1 MIHISDVK
9 RFVTAPK
16 TLFFLTFLTLIVPN
30 IALCFTEQLSLLASV
45 VNVLLP
51 LSVYWLMMTLSVKPG
66 KMTWTLFVFIFFAA
80 FQIVLLYL
88 FGRGVIAVDMF
99 LNLVTTNPT
108 EAGELLD
115 NLLPGVV
122 SVFALYLPVLILGV
136 VSLCNKKHLEPAFLY
151 QQRRYSQIVLAVG
164 VVLALVCKVTDK
176 EYKFSDQLFPANV
189 CYNLW
194 LAIDR
199 TEKTNDYATT
209 SARFRYHAKPTHNA
223 DSTEIYVLVIG
234 ETARAGEFGIY
245 GYQRNTT
252 PELGKTQGL
261 TAFTNVLTQ
270 SNTTHKSVPMLL
282 SLATAEDYDAIY
294 RTKGVISAFKE
305 AGFHTTFLSNQR
317 PNHSFI
323 DIFGKEADE
332 WRFIKDALPEDSNV
346 LDQSLLTIM
355 KEVLKRPYKKQLIVL
370 HTYGSHFNYRERY
383 PQSEAYF
390 KPEDNAAAEYENR
403 QSLLNAYDNSIRYTD
418 KLLADIVRM
427 VERKGCAATMLYTS
441 DHGENIFDDDRR
453 LFLHASPIPS
463 CFELHVPFLVWT
475 SARYQQQYPEVVSA
489 LKANKNKPVQS
500 SVSTIHTLLQMAG
513 IQTPCLKSS
522 LSVAD
527 PSYRCGKRHYLND
540 HNLPLTLDKT
550 GMTQTDFR
558 DLELWGITNL
568 K

>member
-30 IALCFTEQLSLLASV
+30 IALCFTEHLSLLASV

-199 TEKTNDYATT
+199 TEKTNDYTTT
-209 SARFRYHAKPTHNA
+209 SAHFRYHAKPTHSA

-282 SLATAEDYDAIY
+282 SLATAEDYDTIY

-346 LDQSLLTIM
+346 LDMSLLTIM

-383 PQSEAYF
+383 PQNEAYF
-390 KPEDNAAAEYENR
+390 KPENNSAAEYENR

-427 VERKGCAATMLYTS
+427 VESKGCAATMLYTS

-475 SARYQQQYPEVVSA
+475 SARYQQQYPKVVSA

-513 IQTPCLKSS
+513 IQTPCLKPR

-527 PSYRCGKRHYLND
+527 TNYRCGKRHYLND
-540 HNLPLTLDKT
+540 HNLPLTLEKT

-558 DLELWGITNL
+558 DLELWGITDL

>member
-30 IALCFTEQLSLLASV
+30 VALCFTEQLSLLASV

-51 LSVYWLMMTLSVKPG
+51 LSIYWLVMTLSAKPG

-115 NLLPGVV
+115 NLLPGVI

-136 VSLCNKKHLEPAFLY
+136 VSLCNKKRLDLAFLY
-151 QQRRYSQIVLAVG
+151 KQRRYSQVTLLVS

-194 LAIDR
+194 LAVDR
-199 TEKTNDYATT
+199 TEKTNDYAAT
-209 SARFRYHAKPTHNA
+209 SAHFRYHAKPTHNA
-223 DSTEIYVLVIG
+223 DSTEVYVLVIG
-234 ETARAGEFGIY
+234 ETARAGEFSIY

-252 PELGKTQGL
+252 PELAKTQGL

-282 SLATAEDYDAIY
+282 SLATAEDYDVIY

-323 DIFGKEADE
+323 DIFGKEADD
-332 WRFIKDALPEDSNV
+332 WRFIKESLPEDSNV
-346 LDQSLLTIM
+346 LDQSLLPIVN
-355 KEVLKRPYKKQLIVL
+355 KVLEQPYKKQLIVL
-370 HTYGSHFNYRERY
+370 HTYGSHFNYREHY
-383 PQSEAYF
+383 PQSEVFF
-390 KPEDNAAAEYENR
+390 KPEDNASAEYENR

-418 KLLADIVRM
+418 QLLANIVRM
-427 VERKGCAATMLYTS
+427 LAHKDCAATMLYTS

-475 SARYQQQYPEVVSA
+475 SASYQRQHPEVVSA
-489 LKANKNKPVQS
+489 LRGNKNKPVQS

-513 IQTPCLKSS
+513 IQTPCLKSR

-527 PSYRCGKRHYLND
+527 AGYRCGRRHYLND
-540 HNLPLTLDKT
+540 HNLPLMLDKT

-558 DLELWGITNL
+558 NMELWGITHL